1 MKTSTEMESMKEDK
15 ELEKDTAAETEG
27 RNPLLEEWR
36 TPHGIVPFE
45 EVKVGHF
52 VPAIRELTRRAWEV
66 VEGIATNP
74 EAPTF
79 ENTVAALDEAEGRL
93 ADVAG
98 TFYNLNACLSTP
110 EMQQA
115 AREVA
120 RMLDE
125 HASRVRMDER
135 LWHRVD
141 TVWREGTSGLSTE
154 ERRLAWLTWKEFVD
168 GGAKLEGRERERF
181 REVTT
186 ELSQLSLAFDEHV
199 LGETNGF
206 SMEVTDEEDLAGLPA
221 TSIAAAREEAR
232 HRGLDGWVFTLQ
244 APSYVPFMRYAE
256 KRDLREVMYRAYARR
271 GCEGNERDNG
281 EVARRMAA
289 LRLEKAQLL
298 GYATYAEWALTNR
311 MAGTPARVEAL
322 LEDLHAAA
330 RPAAERER
338 DEVEFFARR
347 HGLQGRLERWDWAYY
362 SNLLRKEKYHV
373 EEEEA
378 RPYLKLEQAVEGVF
392 GLAGRLYGLR
402 FREREDLPK
411 YHEDVRGYEVEDER
425 GEFLGVIYLD
435 FFPRRTKTGG
445 AWMTQYRVQ
454 RWRGGKEV
462 RPVVSLVMNFTRGTA
477 GEPSLLR
484 PDEVRTLLH
493 EFGHA
498 LHGLLGR
505 CRYAGT
511 SMEEVCRDFV
521 ELPSQLMEN
530 YLFEKEWLDTWAMHY
545 QTGERIPEELV
556 ERLRQAERFQA
567 GYACERQLGFGML
580 DMAWHSIR
588 RPMTGSVL
596 EFERKAVAR
605 TEVLP
610 EVGDAMF
617 TTAFTHVFAG
627 GYAAGYYGYKWAE
640 VLDADAFALFREKGI
655 FDPETAGRFRR
666 EVLERGNA
674 DDPMELYKR
683 FRGREPKVD
692 ALLERDGL
700 LPGKK

>member
-1 MKTSTEMESMKEDK
+1 M
-15 ELEKDTAAETEG
+15 
-27 RNPLLEEWR
+27 
-36 TPHGIVPFE
+36 
-45 EVKVGHF
+45 
-52 VPAIRELTRRAWEV
+52 
-66 VEGIATNP
+66 
-74 EAPTF
+74 
-79 ENTVAALDEAEGRL
+79 
-93 ADVAG
+93 
-98 TFYNLNACLSTP
+98 
-110 EMQQA
+110 
-115 AREVA
+115 
-120 RMLDE
+120 
-125 HASRVRMDER
+125 
-135 LWHRVD
+135 
-141 TVWREGTSGLSTE
+141 
-154 ERRLAWLTWKEFVD
+154 
-168 GGAKLEGRERERF
+168 
-181 REVTT
+181 
-186 ELSQLSLAFDEHV
+186 
-199 LGETNGF
+199 
-206 SMEVTDEEDLAGLPA
+206 PA
-221 TSIAAAREEAR
+221 TSIASAREEAR
-232 HRGLDGWVFTLQ
+232 QRGLDGWVFTLQ

-411 YHEDVRGYEVEDER
+411 YHEEVRGYEVEDER

-477 GEPSLLR
+477 GAPSLLR

-580 DMAWHSIR
+580 DMAWHNIR

-700 LPGKK
+700 LPGRT

>member
-1 MKTSTEMESMKEDK
+1 MNEDK

-135 LWHRVD
+135 LWRRVD

-181 REVTT
+181 REVTI

-232 HRGLDGWVFTLQ
+232 HRGLEGWVFTLQ

-322 LEDLHAAA
+322 LED
-330 RPAAERER
+330 
-338 DEVEFFARR
+338 
-347 HGLQGRLERWDWAYY
+347 
-362 SNLLRKEKYHV
+362 
-373 EEEEA
+373 
-378 RPYLKLEQAVEGVF
+378 F
-392 GLAGRLYGLR
+392 GG
-402 FREREDLPK
+402 
-411 YHEDVRGYEVEDER
+411 
-425 GEFLGVIYLD
+425 
-435 FFPRRTKTGG
+435 TG
-445 AWMTQYRVQ
+445 
-454 RWRGGKEV
+454 
-462 RPVVSLVMNFTRGTA
+462 
-477 GEPSLLR
+477 
-484 PDEVRTLLH
+484 H
-493 EFGHA
+493 I
-498 LHGLLGR
+498 
-505 CRYAGT
+505 
-511 SMEEVCRDFV
+511 
-521 ELPSQLMEN
+521 
-530 YLFEKEWLDTWAMHY
+530 
-545 QTGERIPEELV
+545 IPT
-556 ERLRQAERFQA
+556 
-567 GYACERQLGFGML
+567 C
-580 DMAWHSIR
+580 
-588 RPMTGSVL
+588 
-596 EFERKAVAR
+596 
-605 TEVLP
+605 
-610 EVGDAMF
+610 
-617 TTAFTHVFAG
+617 
-627 GYAAGYYGYKWAE
+627 
-640 VLDADAFALFREKGI
+640 
-655 FDPETAGRFRR
+655 
-666 EVLERGNA
+666 
-674 DDPMELYKR
+674 
-683 FRGREPKVD
+683 
-692 ALLERDGL
+692 
-700 LPGKK
+700 